1 MRVELNKIFKVKK
14 GNKTTKWKVIK
25 HPYFETLVLI
35 IDYCGLYGQMKNG
48 VSKED
53 YVHICG
59 TTTLERAYED
69 AFLMS

>member
-48 VSKED
+48 VFKED

-59 TTTLERAYED
+59 TTTLERAYEN